1 MGLCLII
8 TTNKHCSHV
17 QSIHQDFERLSLK
30 YEQSSGITRHFT
42 GSKKQGN
49 QYKRQK
55 NEILQENGEEKSQVQ
70 GVCSKLK
77 SNQSQLEQKTKNRN
91 GHLMGERE
99 TEGLP
104 KVSDHTEMSFTER
117 V

>member
-1 MGLCLII
+1 M
-8 TTNKHCSHV
+8 
-17 QSIHQDFERLSLK
+17 
-30 YEQSSGITRHFT
+30 
-42 GSKKQGN
+42 
-49 QYKRQK
+49 
-55 NEILQENGEEKSQVQ
+55 Q

-77 SNQSQLEQKTKNRN
+77 SNQSQLEQKPKNRN